1 LLHFLLVTLSFQALH
16 QGQRFL
22 VFHCFLVFPVYL
34 ENQTPLVILKLRE
47 FRLLRDYR

>member
-1 LLHFLLVTLSFQALH
+1 LLHFPLVTLSFQALH

-22 VFHCFLVFPVYL
+22 VFHCFLVSQVYL
-34 ENQTPLVILKLRE
+34 KNQMPLVILKLRA